1 LKFRMID
8 LISEASTLGVL
19 LEETRGVVGVVLGT
33 PDGELRTVVG
43 SFVDGDAT
51 AACAASLTEELSK
64 VGRLLGLGELGVA
77 SLKSLTAARVFARQS
92 DAVLAIEL
100 DPKRPL
106 GELEN
111 KLRTLAWAPQ
121 PKDIRPEPPAVN
133 RVPTVPSHD
142 IHPDDRTTM
151 PPPLPDPPSVSSV
164 SSMPPAGRT
173 TPVPTGIPANALP
186 IATVRPRPQTPVPSN
201 HAPARPMPGGS
212 MFRPTGSTG
221 APTRPLSAVTPRTKP
236 PTPPVVAGRGTP
248 ASSATIRPSAPIS
261 LPSQVK
267 SVGAGPVFTGDL
279 EEFSLP
285 DLLEFLRNSHRS
297 GLLMCSTAAG
307 VGTIQLSRGM
317 IISADSPNAINLRE
331 YFLNS
336 ADVPLERRRALAELP
351 AECFTD
357 DALASHGSAGARSTP
372 GGSAESIDGALLA
385 RELVPPDD
393 MERARVLRIYSAF
406 REMIHWTVGRFSFDP
421 GVAVV
426 TNPGLALSAQTI
438 LMHIYQE
445 QDEKAR

>member
-1 LKFRMID
+1 M
-8 LISEASTLGVL
+8 
-19 LEETRGVVGVVLGT
+19 
-33 PDGELRTVVG
+33 
-43 SFVDGDAT
+43 
-51 AACAASLTEELSK
+51 
-64 VGRLLGLGELGVA
+64 
-77 SLKSLTAARVFARQS
+77 
-92 DAVLAIEL
+92 
-100 DPKRPL
+100 
-106 GELEN
+106 
-111 KLRTLAWAPQ
+111 
-121 PKDIRPEPPAVN
+121 
-133 RVPTVPSHD
+133 
-142 IHPDDRTTM
+142 
-151 PPPLPDPPSVSSV
+151 
-164 SSMPPAGRT
+164 
-173 TPVPTGIPANALP
+173 
-186 IATVRPRPQTPVPSN
+186 
-201 HAPARPMPGGS
+201 
-212 MFRPTGSTG
+212 
-221 APTRPLSAVTPRTKP
+221 
-236 PTPPVVAGRGTP
+236 
-248 ASSATIRPSAPIS
+248 
-261 LPSQVK
+261 
-267 SVGAGPVFTGDL
+267 FTGDL

-297 GLLMCSTAAG
+297 GLLMCSTTAG
-307 VGTIQLSRGM
+307 IGTIQLSRGL

-357 DALASHGSAGARSTP
+357 DALASHGSAG
-372 GGSAESIDGALLA
+372 A

>member
-1 LKFRMID
+1 MID
-8 LISEASTLGVL
+8 LISEQSTLGVL

-33 PDGELRTVVG
+33 TEGELRTVVG

-51 AACAASLTEELSK
+51 AASAASLTEELSK
-64 VGRLLGLGELGVA
+64 IGALLGLGELGVA
-77 SLKSLTAARVFARQS
+77 SLKAPSAARVFARQS

-111 KLRTLAWAPQ
+111 KLRTLEWMPRENRLAAPA
-121 PKDIRPEPPAVN
+121 IN
-133 RVPTVPSHD
+133 RVPTVPNAEIDGHLGGPGASG
-142 IHPDDRTTM
+142 T
-151 PPPLPDPPSVSSV
+151 
-164 SSMPPAGRT
+164 PPANTGPS
-173 TPVPTGIPANALP
+173 PVPIPANALP
-186 IATVRPRPQTPVPSN
+186 IANVRPRPSYSTRPPSPGN
-201 HAPARPMPGGS
+201 TLARPTPPAS
-212 MFRPTGSTG
+212 SLRPSGNTGG
-221 APTRPLSAVTPRTKP
+221 APPRLLGATIPRSKP
-236 PTPPVVAGRGTP
+236 PTPPILPGR
-248 ASSATIRPSAPIS
+248 SATIRPSAPTS

-267 SVGAGPVFTGDL
+267 AIGAGPVFTGDL
-279 EEFSLP
+279 EEFCLP

-297 GLLMCSTAAG
+297 GLLMCTTIAG

-317 IISADSPNAINLRE
+317 IISAESPNALNLRE

-336 ADVPLERRRALAELP
+336 ADVPLDRRRALAELP
-351 AECFTD
+351 AESFND
-357 DALASHGSAGARSTP
+357 DA
-372 GGSAESIDGALLA
+372 IDGALLA
-385 RELVPPDD
+385 RDLVPPDD

-406 REMIHWTVGRFSFDP
+406 REMIRWTVGRFSFDP